1 MPGENEV
8 YAAYRDATGDEKEQL
23 EAELIRL
30 LRKHAHALV
39 YLKLKE
45 HREDLVNYAV
55 WLAIKDHLSFE
66 SRNDAKFST
75 WFHHVVTNVCNTAL
89 RVKQRQREVALDD
102 VSEPS
107 VDGTA
112 AVHQQLE
119 LERLMDDHLSDEE
132 KTLVRLRL
140 SGADSQ
146 EIARELGV
154 APSTVRVRFGRLRDR
169 LEGVYATGRDEG

>member
-1 MPGENEV
+1 MDENQV
-8 YAAYRDATGDEKEQL
+8 YAAYRDATGDEKERL
-23 EAELIRL
+23 EIELIHL

-55 WLAIKDHLSFE
+55 WLAIRDHLSFE

-75 WFHHVVTNVCNTAL
+75 WFHHVVTNVCNTVL
-89 RVKQRQREVALDD
+89 RVKQRLREVALDD

-107 VDGTA
+107 IDGTSSI
-112 AVHQQLE
+112 HQQIE
-119 LERLMDDHLSDEE
+119 LDRLVDDHLSDEE

-146 EIARELGV
+146 EIAKELGV
-154 APSTVRVRFGRLRDR
+154 APSTVRVRFGRLRER
-169 LEGVYATGRDEG
+169 LEGVYAKKADG